1 MPPHSLARRAL
12 PGVALLAL
20 SAALLSQTP
29 AAPRKR
35 PLPNLVLVFVDDM
48 GWGDIGV
55 QGARGFATP
64 HLDAMAREG
73 VRLTD
78 FYAAQPVCS
87 ASRAAILTGCYP
99 NRIGIHGA
107 YGPGSRV
114 GISADET
121 TLAEI
126 CKQKGY
132 ATAIFGKWHL
142 GHRPP
147 FLPSRHGFDRWVGTP
162 YSNDM
167 WPLHP
172 DVVRMPEGP
181 AKRKRAYPPLP
192 LHAGDGIEDPEVT
205 AEDQKRFTK
214 RFTEEAVAFIEAHRN
229 RPFFLYLAHPMPHVP
244 LFCDPSFEESSRQGR
259 YGDVIQEIDWSVG
272 KLRETLSRLGLSE
285 DTLFL
290 FTSDNGPWLSYG
302 NHAGSTGGLR
312 EGKGTVFEGGV
323 RVPFLATW
331 PGRIPAGRVCREPA
345 MTIDVLPTF
354 ARLIGAALPEH
365 PIDGR
370 DIGPL
375 LFGERG
381 ARSPHEA
388 LWFYYHRNQLQA
400 LRAGRYKIVF
410 PHRHRSLTKPAGRDG
425 RPAGYTYPTCGLM
438 LFDLATDPG
447 ETRDLAAERPKVVA
461 RLQALAEE
469 ARRELGD
476 ALTKREG
483 RGRRPVGR
491 AD

>member
-1 MPPHSLARRAL
+1 MPPSSPAGRAL
-12 PGVALLAL
+12 TGLALFLLCSALLA
-20 SAALLSQTP
+20 QPP
-29 AAPRKR
+29 AAGRAR
-35 PLPNLVLVFVDDM
+35 LPNLVLVFVDDM
-48 GWGDIGV
+48 GWGDLGV
-55 QGARGFATP
+55 QGARGFSTP
-64 HLDAMAREG
+64 HLDAMAKEG

-99 NRIGIHGA
+99 NRIGVHGA
-107 YGPGSRV
+107 YGPRARV
-114 GISADET
+114 GLSPDET
-121 TLAEI
+121 TLAEV
-126 CKQKGY
+126 CKEKGY
-132 ATAIFGKWHL
+132 ATAIYGKWHL
-142 GHRPP
+142 GHRPS
-147 FLPSRHGFDRWVGTP
+147 FLPLRHGFDRWVGTP

-172 DVVRMPEGP
+172 DVVRLPEGP

-192 LHAGDGIEDPEVT
+192 LHADVGIEDAEVT
-205 AEDQKRFTK
+205 ADDQKRFTR
-214 RFTEEAVAFIEAHRN
+214 RFTEEAVAFIEAHAE
-229 RPFFLYLAHPMPHVP
+229 RPFFVYLAHPMPHVP
-244 LFCDPSFEESSRQGR
+244 LFCAPEFENGCRQGR

-272 KLRETLSRLGLSE
+272 RLRTTLQRLGLEE

-331 PGRIPAGRVCREPA
+331 PGRIPAGHVSREPA

-354 ARLIGAALPEH
+354 ARLIGAGLPAH
-365 PIDGR
+365 PIDGK
-370 DIGPL
+370 DIAPL

-381 ARSPHEA
+381 AKSPHEA

-410 PHRHRSLTKPAGRDG
+410 PHRHRSLTKPPGRDG
-425 RPAGYTYPTCGLM
+425 QPAGYTYPTCEVL

-447 ETRDLAAERPKVVA
+447 ETRDLAEERPEIVQ
-461 RLQALAEE
+461 RLQALAER

-476 ALTKREG
+476 ELTKREG
-483 RGRRPVGR
+483 RARRPVGR
-491 AD
+491 EE